1 VNAIINKVLAKYR
14 SWDFVIFTIITLA
27 SVLNNQTTI
36 FYLIY
41 FFWWNEVICTVID
54 SFFNKYN
61 PNSSIDSTTKKVGF
75 NTFFLLGIYLV
86 FIVVFFGFIAN
97 FENTSIT
104 TTNLGILAFQNWFF
118 NANLLFVV
126 VERVTLHLTNQPLQ
140 IYFGGFTPNMI
151 VLHISIILG
160 GLLMFFVVKQ
170 FPEIFT
176 PDNAWGSVIILLPFL
191 VLKKVVSP

>member
-41 FFWWNEVICTVID
+41 FFWWNEVICTAID
-54 SFFNKYN
+54 SLFNKYN
-61 PNSSIDSTTKKVGF
+61 PNSSIVSTTKKVGF